1 MLKLLKKLSKRL
13 TAAVLALALA
23 LTLTPAEATYAKGES
38 WTKIDDYT
46 YTLAGTDIT
55 ATFDGYYLYITG
67 TGAIPDYDERTWSAR
82 PWNKSVI
89 THLVIAETITSI
101 GEYAFA
107 NLSYLEDVTMSS
119 KTFIEDNNCF
129 TGIAYEA
136 VFHIK
141 GYAETTRYY
150 GTIPYTSLDSIKKF
164 AQTTYMRASFLF
176 DKEYMVPLF
185 QNSTNPTI
193 ANVYYNYDLTTPWED
208 LDEKANGNQYTD
220 ICRIIS
226 PTSDG
231 DLSVTCCRQYVD
243 SDYYELFASV
253 IGTDTLAATYVM
265 EVERGDILVRKTL
278 NELFYELT
286 IPEEYKLAGRTFR
299 LISID
304 QGKVTVHEDL
314 DLSDS
319 TFTFTTDMPSTIYA
333 LVYSA

>member
-1 MLKLLKKLSKRL
+1 MLKHLTKRL
-13 TAAVLALALA
+13 TAAVLALALL
-23 LTLTPAEATYAKGES
+23 LTFIPADITYAKGES
-38 WTKIDDYT
+38 WTKVDDNT

-55 ATFDGYYLYITG
+55 ATFDGYNLYITG
-67 TGAIPDYDERTWSAR
+67 TGAIPDYDERTWAAR
-82 PWNKSVI
+82 PWHKSVI
-89 THLVIAETITSI
+89 TRLVIDETITSI

-107 NLSYLEDVTMSS
+107 NLSYLEDITLSS
-119 KTFIEDNNCF
+119 KTFIEDNNTF
-129 TGIAYEA
+129 TGIAYEP

-141 GYAETTRYY
+141 GYAETIRYY

-164 AQTTYMRASFLF
+164 AQTTYTRASFLF
-176 DKEYMVPLF
+176 DREYMVTLF

-193 ANVYYNYDLTTPWED
+193 ANVYYNYDLATPWEN
-208 LDEKANGNQYTD
+208 LDEKANGNKYTD

-231 DLSVTCCRQYVD
+231 DLSVTCNKQYVD
-243 SDYYELFASV
+243 PDYYELFATV

-265 EVERGDILVRKTL
+265 EVERNDILVRKTL
-278 NELFYELT
+278 NELFYELA

-319 TFTFTTDMPSTIYA
+319 TFTFTTDTPSTIYA
-333 LVYSA
+333 LIYH